1 MLRRLGFALPL
12 AAVAL
17 ALVSSSASAG
27 KFNKVLSIGDDAPDF
42 SNIIGTDDDKYGL
55 DSFKDAK
62 AIVVVFTCNNC
73 PVAVACEDRIVDL
86 QKDYKA
92 KGVQVVAI
100 NVNNV
105 DGDRLDS
112 MKERASSKNF
122 NFPYLYDPTQK
133 VARDYGAGVTPDVV
147 VLDKDRKVAYLG
159 LLDDEPLNESA
170 ASKHYVRDA
179 LDAVLSGSKPAVS
192 ETKAKGCGIKFE

>member
-17 ALVSSSASAG
+17 AFVSGSAQAG
-27 KFNKVLSIGDDAPDF
+27 KFNKVLSVGDDAPSF
-42 SNIIGTDDDKYGL
+42 ANIIGVDDDKYGL

-62 AIVVVFTCNNC
+62 AIVLVFTCNNC
-73 PVAVACEDRIVDL
+73 PVAVACEDRIVEL
-86 QKDYKA
+86 QKDYKD

-112 MKERASSKNF
+112 MKERSKSKGF
-122 NFPYLYDPTQK
+122 NFPYIYDPTQK

-147 VLDKDRKVAYLG
+147 VLDKDRKIAYLG
-159 LLDDEPLNESA
+159 AIDNDALNASA
-170 ASKHYVRDA
+170 ANTHYVRDA

-192 ETKAKGCGIKFE
+192 ETKAKGCGIKYE